1 MSWWIKRLLYQRYEE
16 KKWKKRKDV
25 GNGVSTTSSND
36 VEERLLV
43 LEDFVDKWDEKL
55 EGWGMMISKI
65 YKA

>member
-1 MSWWIKRLLYQRYEE
+1 MSWWI
-16 KKWKKRKDV
+16 KRKDV